1 VNVLSHKPALTKG
14 ALVTAAVAALA
25 FTAGC
30 SSLPP
35 VDETR
40 TVHLQ
45 TDFTGMSK
53 LQVDVDG
60 DPELR
65 PGAMA
70 AEGMYGS
77 VEACNIFFWACA
89 IFMVPT
95 AAATGAII
103 TAIETLPEE
112 DALALNHV
120 TANVVSRTGVNLDIA
135 FDAAMRREA
144 ERHGIELKS
153 VFADVSLQAYI
164 SGVRW
169 NVGVGNHVAIETTF
183 TIHGHSD
190 GKSGRR
196 DIKVVSD
203 SAKVEEW
210 VAGAGERIEEAL
222 IVMVDEASIEIW
234 ERILDHD
241 CGRLLRPPGSQ

>member
-1 VNVLSHKPALTKG
+1 M
-14 ALVTAAVAALA
+14 VTAAALA
-25 FTAGC
+25 LTAGC

-45 TDFTGMSK
+45 TNFMGMSK
-53 LQVDVDG
+53 LEVDVDG

-95 AAATGAII
+95 AAAAGAII

-112 DALALNHV
+112 EAHALNHV
-120 TANVVSRTGVNLDIA
+120 TANVVSHNGVDLDMA

-153 VFADVSLQAYI
+153 VYADVSLQAYI
-164 SGVRW
+164 SEVRW
-169 NVGVGNHVAIETTF
+169 NVGIGNHVAIEATF
-183 TIHGHSD
+183 AIHGHAD
-190 GKSGRR
+190 GRSGRR
-196 DIKVVSD
+196 SIKVVSD

-210 VAGAGERIEEAL
+210 VAGSGELIEEAL
-222 IVMVDEASIEIW
+222 NVMVEDASVEIW
-234 ERILDHD
+234 ERILDRD
-241 CGRLLRPPGSQ
+241 